1 MTTETADDSRRP
13 ERKSLRQQLQIPAD
27 PLWFPG
33 LVAST
38 VAIASLLLPWVWID
52 DYPAPLNAAQL
63 FFFYPTSNEKWYLL
77 RTTPLGS
84 MTTLFG
90 PALLITMVI
99 CNAAMA
105 IRRKPSGWLS
115 VATIA
120 GAAYLLLMTGEILD
134 PDRPRVGPMPVP
146 EFGIILLLVSQA
158 VIIGLSWYR
167 RYRDA
172 PAGTRY
178 RGIPFLARPPSDE
191 PRQKSFEW

>member
-1 MTTETADDSRRP
+1 MTTETGP

-33 LVAST
+33 LVAAT

-84 MTTLFG
+84 MTTMFG

-105 IRRKPSGWLS
+105 IRRKPSIWLS

-134 PDRPRVGPMPVP
+134 PDRQHVGPMPVP
-146 EFGIILLLVSQA
+146 EFGIILLVASQA

-178 RGIPFLARPPSDE
+178 RGIPFLARPPSDQ